1 MEKLDKIV
9 RILTENN
16 YKSMYYHIN
25 NLFRDYEN
33 QPSLLFVIG
42 SHPKMD
48 WVNLVSALAKSPEL
62 TKQLFNF
69 KYYSLNALPEKLFQI
84 RHVVSELVKKD
95 ILALQLATN
104 FRNDR
109 EIVLDA
115 CKHNPLALQFA
126 SSDLRNDKEFVMK
139 VLGRRFNTL
148 HYVGESLL
156 SDSQV
161 LRRGMMSEKEW
172 RHERFDSLN
181 TFELIEEIL
190 KNRPLMVLKFYHLLE
205 ERGLEF
211 RIDSICNNFKIIIEK
226 SPFQIQESILLRNH
240 TNLFNSIENPNV
252 ALKFISIGC
261 CEKYRACKDHL
272 LQLTK
277 SKYPHL
283 ENLSMETE
291 EEKYILKNHSNGLIT
306 CKEELRNDKNFVLRY
321 FQLHSNRKRMI
332 SILSIGEA
340 LLNDQEILKEYLVT
354 NGIPVDDENNLSSEL
369 LMKQIISVY
378 PFSIIR
384 FYKFLKN
391 EIEFNIAS
399 FNFQELCRAAPLITD
414 LQFASLFICKNYSF
428 YYKLSD
434 ELRKEASLVKL
445 LLFKIG
451 VNIHFEKL
459 PSACYSDREIMTHIL
474 TTPSYHYR
482 KESNSICYAVCKA
495 FPFDIDLMK
504 QAVKWHGLTP
514 LAYIHHDLLLN
525 NRDFC
530 DWLMDSRYHPQS
542 YYKYLPIDFVMKCI
556 RKNKV
561 CYKYFGQTFRE
572 NRQVIDLAMEMGV
585 PIKEITACQAF
596 SEHLWD
602 SSPDNFVDN
611 LCHPG
616 YQVFLNKDLLRRAIE
631 RNSKVFDN
639 IEKWKNYPGCECLS
653 EQDWTDLKK
662 LASAME

>member
-1 MEKLDKIV
+1 
-9 RILTENN
+9 
-16 YKSMYYHIN
+16 
-25 NLFRDYEN
+25 
-33 QPSLLFVIG
+33 
-42 SHPKMD
+42 
-48 WVNLVSALAKSPEL
+48 
-62 TKQLFNF
+62 
-69 KYYSLNALPEKLFQI
+69 
-84 RHVVSELVKKD
+84 
-95 ILALQLATN
+95 
-104 FRNDR
+104 
-109 EIVLDA
+109 
-115 CKHNPLALQFA
+115 
-126 SSDLRNDKEFVMK
+126 
-139 VLGRRFNTL
+139 
-148 HYVGESLL
+148 
-156 SDSQV
+156 
-161 LRRGMMSEKEW
+161 MMSEKEW

-226 SPFQIQESILLRNH
+226 SPFQIQESILLRNQV
-240 TNLFNSIENPNV
+240 NLFNSIENPNV
-252 ALKFISIGC
+252 ALKFISIGY
-261 CEKYRACKDHL
+261 CERYRACKDHL

-291 EEKYILKNHSNGLIT
+291 EEKYILKNHSNSLIT

-321 FQLHSNRKRMI
+321 FQLHTNRKRMI

-378 PFSIIR
+378 PLSIIR

-399 FNFQELCRAAPLITD
+399 FNFQELCRAAPFITD
-414 LQFASLFICKNYSF
+414 LQFASLLICKNYSF

-530 DWLMDSRYHPQS
+530 YWLMDSCGHPQS
-542 YYKYLPIDFVMKCI
+542 YFEYLPEKIRTDRDFIFELLDALYWKIGYVKNITMDFVMKCI

-631 RNSKVFDN
+631 RNSKGFDN